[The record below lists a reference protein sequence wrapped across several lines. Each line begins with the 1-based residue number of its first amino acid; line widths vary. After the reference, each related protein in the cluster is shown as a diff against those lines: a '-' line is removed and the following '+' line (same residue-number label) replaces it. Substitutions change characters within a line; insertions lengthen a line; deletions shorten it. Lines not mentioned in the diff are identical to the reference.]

1 MWTRYRHPVGNL
13 PLLAGVPRSV
23 VRRLGS
29 LMTQVTVP
37 AGQVIVTEGTRN
49 SQFVLIDQGVVRV
62 TRGDTLVA
70 ELGVGEFFGELSLL
84 GDGRANATVTTVT
97 EVEVYLSNSV
107 EFDALLRSAL
117 GASIH
122 ETAARRSASDASV

>member
-37 AGQVIVTEGTRN
+37 AGQVIVTDAR
-49 SQFVLIDQGVVRV
+49 I
-62 TRGDTLVA
+62 
-70 ELGVGEFFGELSLL
+70 LL
-84 GDGRANATVTTVT
+84 QK
-97 EVEVYLSNSV
+97 
-107 EFDALLRSAL
+107 
-117 GASIH
+117 
-122 ETAARRSASDASV
+122 ETAAICDVGGIDD